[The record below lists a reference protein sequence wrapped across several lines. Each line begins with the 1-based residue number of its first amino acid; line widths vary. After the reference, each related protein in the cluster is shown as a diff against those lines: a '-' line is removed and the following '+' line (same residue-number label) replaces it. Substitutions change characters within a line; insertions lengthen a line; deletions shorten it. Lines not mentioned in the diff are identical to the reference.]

1 MLKNSKDLLVLF
13 RTFRLS
19 KYLTRINIQMYFAKH
34 ETKDKMCYTE
44 DEAISMLEFIIGN
57 IVFEFRWRML
67 QQIIVIPM
75 ETDCVPLFVELFF

>member
-1 MLKNSKDLLVLF
+1 
-13 RTFRLS
+13 
-19 KYLTRINIQMYFAKH
+19 MYFAKH
-34 ETKDKMCYTE
+34 ETKGKMCYIE

-57 IVFEFRWRML
+57 IFFEFGWHML